1 MPFQQMALI
10 SFLIRCSLQ
19 SQRKEQPNP
28 IATSLPE
35 QRLPLSQPNMKDAAT
50 VQFYPNYKV
59 KVQAKAATQIMNLW
73 AYHRV
78 LKHH

>member
-1 MPFQQMALI
+1 
-10 SFLIRCSLQ
+10 
-19 SQRKEQPNP
+19 
-28 IATSLPE
+28 
-35 QRLPLSQPNMKDAAT
+35 MKDTAT

-59 KVQAKAATQIMNLW
+59 KVQAKAPTQIMNLW

>member
-1 MPFQQMALI
+1 
-10 SFLIRCSLQ
+10 
-19 SQRKEQPNP
+19 
-28 IATSLPE
+28 
-35 QRLPLSQPNMKDAAT
+35 MKDTAT